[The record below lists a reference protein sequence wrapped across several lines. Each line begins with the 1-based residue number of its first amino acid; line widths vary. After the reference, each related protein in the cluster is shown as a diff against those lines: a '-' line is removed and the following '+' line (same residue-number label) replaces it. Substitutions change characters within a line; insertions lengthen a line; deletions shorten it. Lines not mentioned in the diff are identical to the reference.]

1 MTKPADAGDLRHEFA
16 QPLFGFA
23 GDSLHCDLFSRPRK
37 NSSENLAEP
46 ALSKKL
52 FLPKTPG
59 GILEILVG
67 KTMGAG
73 DELPVLDDISSFY
86 FVDNVAGGG
95 KACNEEKQSGNRD
108 GDEQG
113 VVFFLGLGE

>member
-1 MTKPADAGDLRHEFA
+1 MTKPADACDLRHKFS
-16 QPLFGFA
+16 QPLFGFV
-23 GDSLHCDLFSRPRK
+23 GDSLHCDLFFRSGK

-46 ALSKKL
+46 TLSKKL
-52 FLPKTPG
+52 FLPETPG
-59 GILEILVG
+59 GILELLVG

-95 KACNEEKQSGNRD
+95 KARNEKKQSGNRG
-108 GDEQG
+108 GDE
-113 VVFFLGLGE
+113 